1 MAAFKP
7 YVQDVDDWINF
18 YAKGNTSHNKNSG
31 ETIGGIGGESG
42 NTANPV
48 ERSVPNNLKVLDTKM
63 RQGELSSMAGQ
74 EVVQQALARTV
85 RRRRRKR
92 KPVRRLKR
100 KKKTKKRKRKGNGKH
115 KSKKK
120 RKRRKQRDLFG

>member
-1 MAAFKP
+1 MAVFKP

-31 ETIGGIGGESG
+31 DTVGGIGGESG

-48 ERSVPNNLKVLDTKM
+48 ERSVPNNLKVLDSKM
-63 RQGELSSMAGQ
+63 RQGELSTMPGQ

-100 KKKTKKRKRKGNGKH
+100 KEENKEKEEEK
-115 KSKKK
+115 
-120 RKRRKQRDLFG
+120 DW